1 MSDPKRLLTD
11 GSDFERAMLEAWEA
25 ERPSAAARERV
36 LAIVGAGAIVGIGA
50 TAAASGAA
58 GAAVRGGASIAK
70 WIAVGALAIATTAA
84 TIAFVRHDSRHRDVH
99 AVSGLA
105 STHAASTPPAID
117 SAPAPL
123 ETAPL
128 ETAPAI
134 ASPAI
139 PDAIPSPASLA
150 PAISAKRPA
159 SPRASQKNDPSVAIA
174 ASLNA
179 QIAWLDRARRAI
191 EAGDPATALHL
202 LDDYRATYPEGTLS
216 QEAELLRIE
225 ALIAGGQRAAAESLA
240 TRFIAAH
247 PSSPHARR
255 IRELVNPPPSH

>member
-1 MSDPKRLLTD
+1 MSDPKRLLTE

-25 ERPSAAARERV
+25 ERPSAAARDRV
-36 LAIVGAGAIVGIGA
+36 LAIAGAGAIVGVGA
-50 TAAASGAA
+50 TAIASQAV
-58 GAAVRGGASIAK
+58 VRGGVSIAK
-70 WIAVGALAIATTAA
+70 WVAVGALAIATTAA
-84 TIAFVRHDSRHRDVH
+84 TIAFVRHDSRHLPMQVVSGQVVSGH
-99 AVSGLA
+99 AV

-123 ETAPL
+123 DTAR
-128 ETAPAI
+128 AI
-134 ASPAI
+134 AAPAI
-139 PDAIPSPASLA
+139 PDVIPSPSSLPLA
-150 PAISAKRPA
+150 MPAKKPA
-159 SPRASQKNDPSVAIA
+159 SPRASQKNDPSVANA

-225 ALIAGGQRAAAESLA
+225 ALLAGGQRAAAESLA

-255 IRELVNPPPSH
+255 IRELVNPSPPSP

>member
-1 MSDPKRLLTD
+1 MSDPKRLLTE

-50 TAAASGAA
+50 TAAGSAGAA

-70 WIAVGALAIATTAA
+70 WIAVGAIAIATTGA
-84 TIAFVRHDSRHRDVH
+84 TIAFVRHDSRHLPARPV
-99 AVSGLA
+99 
-105 STHAASTPPAID
+105 STHPASTPDAID
-117 SAPAPL
+117 SPPL
-123 ETAPL
+123 PIESASAM
-128 ETAPAI
+128 TAPAI
-134 ASPAI
+134 S
-139 PDAIPSPASLA
+139 DAIRSPASLA
-150 PAISAKRPA
+150 PAMPAKKPA
-159 SPRASQKNDPSVAIA
+159 SPRASQKNDPSAANA

-225 ALIAGGQRAAAESLA
+225 ALLAGGQRAAAESLA

-255 IRELVNPPPSH
+255 IRELVNLSPAP